1 MPLRQK
7 LCLPTSHSSST
18 NSRVFQAEPIRA
30 LLYRLAPALPSGP
43 CRTRRIAYPII
54 AEFDTWPKTRSSTVL
69 RGSGPTFIAFFA
81 DTP

>member
-30 LLYRLAPALPSGP
+30 LLYRLAPAPPRGPS
-43 CRTRRIAYPII
+43 RTRQIAYP
-54 AEFDTWPKTRSSTVL
+54 ADPVRRKRNPQPPRS
-69 RGSGPTFIAFFA
+69 
-81 DTP
+81 